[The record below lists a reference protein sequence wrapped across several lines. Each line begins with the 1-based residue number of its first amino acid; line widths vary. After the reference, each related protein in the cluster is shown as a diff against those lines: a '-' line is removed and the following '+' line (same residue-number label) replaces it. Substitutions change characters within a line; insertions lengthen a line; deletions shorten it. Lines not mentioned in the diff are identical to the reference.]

1 MTLINM
7 HYYLRNMF
15 SLIFIGI
22 NITYDVSIVV
32 EFKVM
37 NLYYYIKTIYISVNN
52 IVLYLYYFTLYLKS
66 LLSSL

>member
-1 MTLINM
+1 M

>member
-7 HYYLRNMF
+7 HYCLRNIF

-32 EFKVM
+32 EFKAL
-37 NLYYYIKTIYISVNN
+37 NLYYYIKTIYISGNN